1 MQHEQKQTLVLKK
14 DKSVQSNMQQRRHT
28 GR

>member
-14 DKSVQSNMQQRRHT
+14 DKSVQEWDARKV
-28 GR
+28 

>member
-14 DKSVQSNMQQRRHT
+14 DKSVQECDARKV
-28 GR
+28 